1 MHNTAFKDRLKIAA
15 TQKTGYYWNGKP
27 CKATFYTAM
36 ITKNEK
42 PLYWGNAFVG
52 KQRQVVEIT
61 LPSRKPFYFD
71 NEDGTGMHMIREM
84 KGNPNAFRRGVLAP
98 ILLSI
103 EKPNEP
109 NNEKYHET
117 EAVILQWLKDT
128 NPEYYQKS
136 LKKMEAM
143 QKKIKQ
149 GLGVSK

>member
-1 MHNTAFKDRLKIAA
+1 MTSIKDRLQIAA
-15 TQKTGYYWNGKP
+15 TKKTGYFWSGRP
-27 CKATFYTAM
+27 CKATFYKAM

-52 KQRQVVEIT
+52 KQRQIVEIT

-109 NNEKYHET
+109 NNAKYHET
-117 EAVILQWLKDT
+117 EAVILEWLKE
-128 NPEYYQKS
+128 NHHEYYLKS
-136 LKKMEAM
+136 LEKMEAM